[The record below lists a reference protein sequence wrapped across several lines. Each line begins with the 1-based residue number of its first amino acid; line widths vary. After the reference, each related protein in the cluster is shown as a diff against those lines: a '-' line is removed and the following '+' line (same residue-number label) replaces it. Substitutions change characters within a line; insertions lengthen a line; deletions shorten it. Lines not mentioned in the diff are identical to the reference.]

1 MVCWPERKHNSY
13 LNHLE
18 NQIVVDLAFW
28 IWIQCIL
35 GLVPGGVVRVAISQ
49 SLFQLW
55 SVQYPGYVLCISEQ
69 HCIQDGS
76 PQISKFVIVCLYLQS
91 QDVWWIC
98 LYIYIILHTFYIWMG
113 LSSSSEVQ
121 TTRMWMDQ
129 QHLKM
134 DVCLDVKGD
143 ATTSDAYG
151 KAR

>member
-1 MVCWPERKHNSY
+1 MY
-13 LNHLE
+13 
-18 NQIVVDLAFW
+18 
-28 IWIQCIL
+28 
-35 GLVPGGVVRVAISQ
+35 GGYI
-49 SLFQLW
+49 
-55 SVQYPGYVLCISEQ
+55 YI
-69 HCIQDGS
+69 
-76 PQISKFVIVCLYLQS
+76 
-91 QDVWWIC
+91 
-98 LYIYIILHTFYIWMG
+98 YIYIILHTFYIWMG